1 LAKAD
6 YHLGAFSRPSK
17 LSSVEAVC
25 QTARNDRIWHLDF
38 AYRQQTR
45 FANAVPIESKMRD

>member
-45 FANAVPIESKMRD
+45 IANAVPIESKMRD